1 MAAHSVVVPTPHV
14 VWQEVSDVY
23 SRHSHRVTVAA
34 LVLALLIGTG
44 APAAAR
50 PGSAGDQH
58 QAPET
63 SGERETETPP
73 PDPEGDIDPYR
84 PSDGALIE
92 PRAVAVRPIHFP
104 LSSYSSYVDTFGACR
119 DGCSRTHQ
127 GNDIFTPKLTPVI
140 AAADGYVTWLRTD
153 ASGTAG
159 NGVGITDPAG
169 WRYLYLHINND
180 SPGTD
185 NGANPARWR
194 FIPGLKMGTK
204 VYAGQIIG
212 YSGDSG
218 NAEGTPP
225 HLHFEIRDPNQV
237 NINPYPSL
245 RAATFARPL
254 PRLFRF
260 DQLRGGQPSDHLAWA
275 TTATTAVMA
284 CDTDA
289 NGTDS
294 PVFRQG
300 STFWASPSATDL
312 RVVLAV
318 NYGTTRDRGFCGDWD
333 GNGTVT
339 PGVRRGALYLL
350 RNSWTSGPADVSFV
364 YGSASD
370 QMVVGDWNGDGRDTI
385 GVVRGN
391 RWMLTNRNAS
401 GNAAVVFSF
410 GRAGDRAMPG
420 DWNGNGVD
428 TAGVQRGN
436 TLYLRDGTRGGA
448 ASRVFAL
455 GTNGDVPVVA
465 TWPSGRASGDTI
477 SVWRRYPR

>member
-1 MAAHSVVVPTPHV
+1 M
-14 VWQEVSDVY
+14 
-23 SRHSHRVTVAA
+23 HRRRTRRRMVGA
-34 LVLALLIGTG
+34 LALALILSIGV
-44 APAAAR
+44 PAGAR
-50 PGSAGDQH
+50 PGSTGIPQ

-63 SGERETETPP
+63 SGEQETEAPP

-84 PSDGALIE
+84 PSDGAPINPL
-92 PRAVAVRPIHFP
+92 AVPVRPIHFP
-104 LSSYSSYVDTFGACR
+104 LASYSSYVDTFGACR

-127 GNDIFTPKLTPVI
+127 GIDIFTPKLTHVI
-140 AAADGYVTWLRTD
+140 AAADGYVTWLRAD

-159 NGVGITDPAG
+159 NGVGITDSAG
-169 WRYLYLHINND
+169 WRYLYLHMNND

-194 FIPGLKMGTK
+194 FIPGLAIGTK

-237 NINPYPSL
+237 NVNPYPSL
-245 RAATFARPL
+245 RAATFARPV

-260 DQLRGGQPSDHLAWA
+260 DQLRGGQASDDLAWA
-275 TTATTAVMA
+275 TTSTTAVMG

-294 PVFRQG
+294 PVFRHG
-300 STFWASPSATDL
+300 SRFWASPSATDL

-318 NYGTTRDRGFCGDWD
+318 GYGTASDRGFCGDWD

-339 PGVRRGALYLL
+339 PGVRRGHVYML
-350 RNSWTSGPADVSFV
+350 RNSWSSGPADVVFG
-364 YGSASD
+364 YGAASD
-370 QMVVGDWNGDGRDTI
+370 QMVVGDWNGDGVDTI

-391 RWMLTNRNAS
+391 HWMLSNRNAS
-401 GNAAVVFSF
+401 GPATVVFSY
-410 GRAGDRAMPG
+410 GRAGDRAVPG
-420 DWNGNGVD
+420 DWNGDSVD
-428 TAGVQRGN
+428 TAGVRRGD
-436 TLYLRDGTRGGA
+436 TMHLRDRAGGGA
-448 ASRVFAL
+448 ASRAFRL
-455 GTNGDVPVVA
+455 GVVGDVPVVA
-465 TWPSGRASGDTI
+465 NWPSGRAVGDTI
-477 SVWRRYPR
+477 SVWRRHPR